1 MRKRNKLLIML
12 VAFFAAL
19 PSMNLFVYAE
29 ENKKLS
35 EMTEEECIDFLELQ
49 GTEIPKEY
57 IDYTELGSTVK
68 KMIIYI
74 EEHPEAEHIYNYTA
88 KDELFTNVRET
99 VLKYYDIKIENDSF
113 IATYS
118 ATAVAAL
125 QYSKALGIWN
135 KNCETRNCYGYAIN
149 ETGKLNPGYMVGA
162 SYDANSISTISIE
175 RFANLA
181 ASDLM
186 RLGYTNVTYV
196 STRPQFQSGYKII
209 AVRKC
214 SDDFHFM
221 AETSSNIWRHKPG
234 DSVEL
239 QYNYSSPASGKWT
252 NEGIGRYGLQGG
264 NVEYNSNIMYIKYKL
279 K

>member
-99 VLKYYDIKIENDSF
+99 VLKYYNIEIENNSF
-113 IATYS
+113 ISAYS
-118 ATAVAAL
+118 AK
-125 QYSKALGIWN
+125 S
-135 KNCETRNCYGYAIN
+135 
-149 ETGKLNPGYMVGA
+149 
-162 SYDANSISTISIE
+162 
-175 RFANLA
+175 A
-181 ASDLM
+181 ASDLS
-186 RLGYTNVTYV
+186 RLGYTNVTYG
-196 STRPQFQSGYKII
+196 STRPSYQSGYKVI

-214 SDDFHFM
+214 ADDFHFM
-221 AETSSNIWRHKPG
+221 AETSSNVWRHKPG

-239 QYNYSSPASGKWT
+239 QYNYSSPVLGKWT
-252 NEGIGRYGLQGG
+252 NEALNRYG
-264 NVEYNSNIMYIKYKL
+264 VKSASIEYTSDIMYIKYKL
-279 K
+279 